1 MAKGIKRTT
10 IYRWIKLVEEKKES
24 KEKVV
29 VGLCKIIIAKYL
41 LFVSINNDYNRNM
54 ILIA

>member
-1 MAKGIKRTT
+1 MAIGIKRAT

-41 LFVSINNDYNRNM
+41 LFVSISNDYKRNM